1 MQEEEEAYTQRENS
15 TRYVCNYTIQEH
27 TEIAQV
33 QKDITQ
39 ETEFKTEA
47 RNDPFWL
54 LALQAVWLGGSI
66 QRVFD
71 LLQV

>member
-1 MQEEEEAYTQRENS
+1 MLLYNI
-15 TRYVCNYTIQEH
+15 IQEH
-27 TEIAQV
+27 AEIAQV

-54 LALQAVWLGGSI
+54 LALQAVWGT
-66 QRVFD
+66 
-71 LLQV
+71 